1 MTWDVKPQNKSRQL
15 VFKILEYCILQ
26 APLENDNNASAVQ
39 TALDIQKTNTTQ
51 PFVPQTTPLDKLNHT
66 HIPADNNPERSQSD
80 TLVNLSSQFGSQS
93 TTGMVLNS
101 NEEISQSENC
111 LVHSQQWMSTY
122 QFILNQCINHNM
134 LSASRGYEFS
144 EQICTCCN
152 NAGQSGW
159 YYTHTIGQEKRN
171 FERKIVNIFLPVSF
185 DICLGCSKEPSH

>member
-1 MTWDVKPQNKSRQL
+1 M
-15 VFKILEYCILQ
+15 FKILEYCIFQ
-26 APLENDNNASAVQ
+26 APIEKDNNTPAVQ

-51 PFVPQTTPLDKLNHT
+51 PFVPQTTSIHELNPT

-80 TLVNLSSQFGSQS
+80 TLVNLSTQFGSQS

-101 NEEISQSENC
+101 NEERSQSENC

-152 NAGQSGW
+152 NAGKSGW
-159 YYTHTIGQEKRN
+159 YYTHTNRSSETK
-171 FERKIVNIFLPVSF
+171 F
-185 DICLGCSKEPSH
+185 

>member
-1 MTWDVKPQNKSRQL
+1 MTRDVEQQIKSSQL

-26 APLENDNNASAVQ
+26 APIEKDNNTSAVQ

-51 PFVPQTTPLDKLNHT
+51 PFVPQIAPIDELNQ
-66 HIPADNNPERSQSD
+66 ADNNPERSQSG

-93 TTGMVLNS
+93 TTGTVLNS
-101 NEEISQSENC
+101 NEERSQSENC

-152 NAGQSGW
+152 NTGQSGW
-159 YYTHTIGQEKRN
+159 YYTHTIGQEKQN

-185 DICLGCSKEPSH
+185 DICFWCLKEPSQ